1 MVECFETMCCFGR
14 LLQVHGGAIS
24 RRMLG
29 DDQIVLLDHCKE
41 TRFSLCFSATPH
53 AAALFVLGGATLFV
67 AAVSFAFESWVTGFR
82 LRAEFDL
89 VGWFRYVESGAHLP
103 VSGARQ
109 PRATCVCV
117 CVCVCVCWPSRQCPS
132 ILTENS
138 IV

>member
-1 MVECFETMCCFGR
+1 MVECFETMCSFGR

-41 TRFSLCFSATPH
+41 TRFSLCPSATPH
-53 AAALFVLGGATLFV
+53 AAALFVLGGATSFV
-67 AAVSFAFESWVTGFR
+67 AAVSFAFESWATGFR

-109 PRATCVCV
+109 PRATCVC
-117 CVCVCVCWPSRQCPS
+117 WPSRQCPS

>member
-1 MVECFETMCCFGR
+1 MVECFETMCSFGR

-24 RRMLG
+24 RRVLG
-29 DDQIVLLDHCKE
+29 DDQIVLLDHRKE
-41 TRFSLCFSATPH
+41 TRFSLCLSATPH
-53 AAALFVLGGATLFV
+53 AAALFVLGGATSFV
-67 AAVSFAFESWVTGFR
+67 AAISFAFESWVTEFR

-117 CVCVCVCWPSRQCPS
+117 CVGLRD
-132 ILTENS
+132 NARRF
-138 IV
+138 